1 MNLRFLRNYPISP
14 SQVAQLLDASGIKR
28 PTDDLARIEKMYAEA
43 NLIISA
49 WDGERLVGI
58 ARALSDFSYC
68 CYLSDLAVDTAYQK
82 HGIGKALVEQIQ
94 VANGPQVSLILL
106 SASEAMDYYGKLGF
120 DTINNGFI
128 MRRQS

>member
-1 MNLRFLRNYPISP
+1 MNLRFLRNHPISP